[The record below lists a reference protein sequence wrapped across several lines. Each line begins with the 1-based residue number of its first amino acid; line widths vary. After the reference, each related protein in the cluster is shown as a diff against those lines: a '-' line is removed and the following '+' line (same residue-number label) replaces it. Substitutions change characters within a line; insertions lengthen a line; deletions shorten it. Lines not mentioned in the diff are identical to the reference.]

1 MECAAVT
8 TKTDEE
14 ARPAPDDPAQG
25 PRYQASP
32 SLLYAVKQVELA
44 VRAHLDEIL
53 RSSSVTALQYTALTV
68 LRRRDGLT
76 SAQLARNSFV
86 RTQSMADMVA
96 SLERQGLIRRQRDP
110 HDARRSLI
118 SLTDEGREVI
128 RKYEV
133 EVEALEQRMLS
144 GLTQRQIRNMR
155 ETLNKCRAALADTP
169 AH

>member
-1 MECAAVT
+1 MT

-14 ARPAPDDPAQG
+14 ARSAPDDPAQE
-25 PRYQASP
+25 PRYHTSP

-86 RTQSMADMVA
+86 RTQSMADMVS

-110 HDARRSLI
+110 LDARRSLI

-128 RKYEV
+128 RRYEV
-133 EVEALEQRMLS
+133 EVEALEKRMLS
-144 GLTQRQIRNMR
+144 GLTQAQIRNMR
-155 ETLNKCRAALADTP
+155 EALNKCRAALADTP

>member
-1 MECAAVT
+1 VT
-8 TKTDEE
+8 TKTDEG
-14 ARPAPDDPAQG
+14 ARPAPDDPDREPG
-25 PRYQASP
+25 YQTSP

-96 SLERQGLIRRQRDP
+96 SLERQGLIRRRRDP

-118 SLTDEGREVI
+118 SLTDEGREVL
-128 RKYEV
+128 RRYEV

-144 GLTQRQIRNMR
+144 GLTQPQIRNMR
-155 ETLNKCRAALADTP
+155 ETLNRCRAALTDTP